1 MDPRVR
7 DLAFG
12 AALYGLGRTGGLTGN
27 VGADLRRIGTLPA
40 PTQTPAA
47 APAAAPAATLLG
59 QDIYSGGDGSG
70 MDMGPTGGGWEN
82 PITGIT
88 DAQGVPM
95 TAADLIGMAAQGL
108 SFAVSPISTI
118 AKGMMGLPSTFTT
131 VKGALTPV
139 ETATG
144 MSPLTS
150 EANALASA
158 LNIDPMDALMA
169 ITGGFGT
176 APAGMTEAAA
186 INAAQGFGLDIGTPG
201 TATGMDFGGGMD
213 VGSIGDVGGIGGIGD
228 VGPGSGGESPW

>member
-12 AALYGLGRTGGLTGN
+12 AALYGIGRTGGLTGN

-59 QDIYSGGDGSG
+59 QDIFAGGDGPG
-70 MDMGPTGGGWEN
+70 MDMGQSGGAFGN

-95 TAADLIGMAAQGL
+95 TAADVIGMISQGIAFGL
-108 SFAVSPISTI
+108 SPVSTL
-118 AKGMMGLPSTFTT
+118 AGMAMGKPSAFTT

-150 EANALASA
+150 EANALAAA

-186 INAAQGFGLDIGTPG
+186 INAVQGFGLDIGTPG
-201 TATGMDFGGGMD
+201 TATGPGIG
-213 VGSIGDVGGIGGIGD
+213 GDVGIGD
-228 VGPGSGGESPW
+228 ASAGVTGPGMGVE